1 MMAFHQGL
9 LRQRGFGDYHRGLL
23 RQKEVG
29 FVGSLLRIG
38 GPLVTSALEPV
49 IEEVLRGLVKKNKQE
64 KESLVMSLKEDMKS
78 LKCNYRQI

>member
-49 IEEVLRGLVKKNKQE
+49 IEEVLRGLVRKKQTGE
-64 KESLVMSLKEDMKS
+64 GITGDVLKGGYEIIKMQ
-78 LKCNYRQI
+78 L